1 MVITT
6 LLQAASRVVFGP
18 VPQPPPEGAEV
29 GLVMMA
35 DGVGGLDLCGR
46 SLSHMV
52 ARAGLPLRVQL
63 FSWGHGFGRWYA
75 DLTDVVQH
83 RDRARRL
90 ADEIGIYRERNPQN
104 PVYLV
109 AKSGG
114 CGLATWALERLPTN
128 SVEKAVLLAPAL
140 SPRYNLAPALRA
152 VRSEMVVFWSPYD
165 VFVLG
170 MGTLL
175 FKTIDRVRTRAAGQQ
190 GFQLSGDPAMLSKLH
205 QVRWRPR
212 MMRCGYFGGHVG
224 PDNPI
229 FLRDF
234 VVPLLDSPL
243 SSDSLVEQLLESSQA
258 RPKPIT

>member
-6 LLQAASRVVFGP
+6 LLQAANRVFFGP
-18 VPQPPPEGAEV
+18 IPEGPSDGSEA
-29 GLVMMA
+29 GLVLMA

-52 ARAGLPLRVQL
+52 ARAELPLRVRL

-75 DLTDVVQH
+75 DLTDVAQH
-83 RDRARRL
+83 RERARGL
-90 ADEIGIYRERNPQN
+90 ADEIRRYREQNPEN

-114 CGLATWALERLPTN
+114 CGLAAWALERLPPNT
-128 SVEKAVLLAPAL
+128 VEKAVLLAPAL

-165 VFVLG
+165 FFILG
-170 MGTLL
+170 LGTLL
-175 FKTIDRVRTRAAGQQ
+175 FKTIDRERACGAGQQ
-190 GFQLSGDPAMLSKLH
+190 SFQPTGDPAALSKLR
-205 QVRWRPR
+205 QVRWRPS

-258 RPKPIT
+258 RPRPIT